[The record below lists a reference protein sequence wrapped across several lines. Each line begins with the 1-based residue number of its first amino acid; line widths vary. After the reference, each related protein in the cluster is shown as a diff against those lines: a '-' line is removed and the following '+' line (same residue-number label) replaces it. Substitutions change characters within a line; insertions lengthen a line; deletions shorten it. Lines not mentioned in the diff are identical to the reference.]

1 MNIIVK
7 QIVTSPNQRIVIT
20 HKTKSDT
27 EHLYSID
34 NLEAVR
40 RAAKELPDRAFK
52 LYMRMNLNQDEYT
65 YALSPKAICE
75 EFGISE
81 GKYREAVRDLIAKG
95 YMRQSDEQKNVY
107 HFFENPADDMLNCA
121 DDMLNSA
128 VDTLNGA
135 DDVLNC
141 ADKQLKFT
149 DEQQDCADEQQKL
162 STSYMRGQQTNNT
175 SLLQRDST
183 KDITRNITTDSKGYN
198 SDIYNKDST
207 TAKPDLKI
215 SNSSILDDVADYI
228 SDCCIKSNKDN
239 STVYDTDLMD
249 YEAVMS
255 DDCIPF

>member
-7 QIVTSPNQRIVIT
+7 QIVTSPNQRTVIT
-20 HKTKSDT
+20 HKTKSDA
-27 EHLYSID
+27 EHLYSVD
-34 NLEAVR
+34 NLEAVK
-40 RAAKELPDRAFK
+40 RAAKELTDRAFK
-52 LYMRMNLNQDEYT
+52 LYVRMNLNKDEYT

-81 GKYREAVRDLIAKG
+81 GKYRDAVRELIAKG

-107 HFFENPADDMLNCA
+107 HFFENPADDMLNP
-121 DDMLNSA
+121 A

-135 DDVLNC
+135 D
-141 ADKQLKFT
+141 KQLKST
-149 DEQQDCADEQQKL
+149 DEQLNNADGQLKL
-162 STSYMRGQQTNNT
+162 NTSYAQYQRTNNT
-175 SLLQRDST
+175 NLLQEDNT
-183 KDITRNITTDSKGYN
+183 GYN
-198 SDIYNKDST
+198 TIDSRSCYNTDIYNKDST
-207 TAKPDLKI
+207 MAKSDLKI

-249 YEAVMS
+249 YEALMS